1 MIPIFPLAAGLL
13 TCILILAFILMPFPA
28 SGLTI
33 RLYFDKFQG
42 DTLVMYYTT
51 DENPNM
57 GKEQI
62 IVGTVDAENKLAV
75 FKLSPEVADHIDRIR
90 FDFPETEQTLSIR
103 NISVSS
109 AGVVQH
115 NYNPCD
121 FFSESNIT
129 GMNDIP
135 QISLIEQ
142 EETAY
147 IRTNES
153 DPFISFHN
161 GLVRDML
168 QYRSSYRLTRLAAC
182 ILVVFGYVLYR
193 IQPFGAGTE
202 TKPRESAAKP

>member
-1 MIPIFPLAAGLL
+1 M
-13 TCILILAFILMPFPA
+13 LIFILMPFPA

-42 DTLVMYYTT
+42 DGLLMYYTT

-57 GKEQI
+57 GIEQTI
-62 IVGTVDAENKLAV
+62 AGTVDAENKFAV
-75 FKLSPEVADHIDRIR
+75 FKLSPELADHIDQIR
-90 FDFPETEQTLSIR
+90 FDFPGIEQVLSIR

-121 FFSESNIT
+121 FFSEANIT
-129 GMNDIP
+129 YKNDIP
-135 QISLIEQ
+135 QINLIEW

-153 DPFISFHN
+153 DPYILFHN
-161 GLVRDML
+161 ELLRDML
-168 QYRSSYRLTRLAAC
+168 QYRSSYRLTRFAAC

-202 TKPRESAAKP
+202 TKSRESAAKS